1 MELNPVNVNYKY
13 IEDGENTT
21 AFKTFRNSIS
31 ATEYI
36 DTMGVNKNGNFKQT
50 ADALGAINDNFST
63 IAGTISTL
71 ENNIDALNN
80 NVSEYLGQS
89 QVFNVTAKLA
99 QAETSPTQNTYVM
112 TSPTLTQEPQKGAM
126 LLLQVDAT
134 NTNTS
139 KKNVLKL
146 TYINPDTN
154 IEVEQTYNLVL
165 ANNNAGISA
174 FTIKPNLIYA
184 FVLDDE
190 NDEKYFKNIE
200 SKLTRRVEG
209 KFGLMGD
216 LQGKATYGN
225 SWVTDGSMLYL
236 NLALGSNSISVSTT
250 ATAIANLTGAD
261 FLPANEATDH
271 FPAFSRGA
279 TTDSGASL
287 FYLRCYIKN
296 KQLICVAPGST
307 TLNYF
312 SLNVAIPLPAN
323 TVVF

>member
-50 ADALGAINDNFST
+50 ADALGTINDNFST

-134 NTNTS
+134 NANTS
-139 KKNVLKL
+139 GKNVLKL

-165 ANNNAGISA
+165 ANNNAGIPA

-200 SKLTRRVEG
+200 SKLSRRVEG
-209 KFGLMGD
+209 KFGLIGG
-216 LQGKATYGN
+216 LQGTETYGN
-225 SWVTDGSMLYL
+225 SWATDGSMLYL
-236 NLALGSNSISVSTT
+236 NLVLGRNDASVTPT

-261 FLPANEATDH
+261 FLPTDKVIGH

-279 TTDSGASL
+279 SSDSGATL
-287 FYLRCYIKN
+287 LYVRCYIKN
-296 KQLICVAPGST
+296 KQLICVAPGT
-307 TLNYF
+307 TPLQYF
-312 SLNVAIPLPAN
+312 SLNVAVPLPTN

>member
-1 MELNPVNVNYKY
+1 MKLNPVNVNYKY
-13 IEDGENTT
+13 INDNENTV

-31 ATEYI
+31 ALQYT
-36 DTMGVNKNGNFKQT
+36 DSMGETQSGNFKQT
-50 ADALGAINDNFST
+50 ETALTTTNNNFST
-63 IAGTISTL
+63 IAGTITTL

-126 LLLQVDAT
+126 LLLQVNAT
-134 NTNTS
+134 NANTS
-139 KKNVLKL
+139 KENVLKL

-154 IEVEQTYNLVL
+154 VEVEQIYNLVL
-165 ANNNAGISA
+165 AKDNAGIPA
-174 FTIKPNLIYA
+174 FTIKPNLIYS
-184 FVLDDE
+184 FVLDDSK
-190 NDEKYFKNIE
+190 NFKNVE
-200 SKLTRRVEG
+200 SKLSRRVEG
-209 KFGLMGD
+209 KFGLIGN
-216 LQGKATYGN
+216 LQGTETYGN

-236 NLALGSNSISVSTT
+236 NLVLGRNNTSVSTT

-261 FLPANEATDH
+261 FLSNNETTAH

-279 TTDSGASL
+279 TTSSGTPL